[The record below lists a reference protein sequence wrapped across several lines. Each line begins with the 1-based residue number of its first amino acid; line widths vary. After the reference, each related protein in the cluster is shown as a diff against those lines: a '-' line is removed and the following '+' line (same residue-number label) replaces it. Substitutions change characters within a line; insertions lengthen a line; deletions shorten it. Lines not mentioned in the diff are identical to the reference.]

1 MADEQ
6 VAFPMARHDTRGH
19 FGWAVINAD
28 HLLDGARGEPDLV
41 GPPKAVSPPEGPS
54 EGALDGV
61 GG

>member
-6 VAFPMARHDTRGH
+6 VAFPMARHDTRSY
-19 FGWAVINAD
+19 FGWSVINAN
-28 HLLDGARGEPDLV
+28 HLLDGTRGEPDLV
-41 GPPKAVSPPEGPS
+41 GPPKTMPPPEVPS